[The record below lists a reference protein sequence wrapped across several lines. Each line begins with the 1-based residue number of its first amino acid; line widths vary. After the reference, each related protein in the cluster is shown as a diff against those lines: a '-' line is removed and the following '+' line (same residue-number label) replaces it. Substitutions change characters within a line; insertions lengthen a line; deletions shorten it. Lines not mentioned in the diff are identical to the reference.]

1 MNIIETL
8 IVCRISNGVVRTPTF
23 FKVYVIDLTLSFD
36 KTASIRTGYI
46 LDDRGIMSSISLR
59 ELNDLKSNML
69 ELGL

>member
-8 IVCRISNGVVRTPTF
+8 IVCRISNGVVRIPTF
-23 FKVYVIDLTLSFD
+23 FKVYVIDWTVSSD
-36 KTASIRTGYI
+36 KSDEIRTGYI
-46 LDDRGIMSSISLR
+46 LDDRGIMSLISLR